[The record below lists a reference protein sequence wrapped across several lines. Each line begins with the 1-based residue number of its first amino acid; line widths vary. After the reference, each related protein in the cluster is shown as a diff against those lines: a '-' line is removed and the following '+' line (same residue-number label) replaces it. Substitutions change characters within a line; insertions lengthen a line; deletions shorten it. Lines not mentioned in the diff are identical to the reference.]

1 MIRKFH
7 NELKQLRKDVIKMGY
22 LSQDMLKD
30 SVEALKN
37 RDIKL
42 AESVLSKKGKIADMD
57 NDIEARA
64 LQLLTLYQ
72 PMAIDLRE
80 IGCIIKII
88 TYLARIGRY
97 GKDIAKLAI
106 ELADK
111 PHIKK
116 LVSIPY
122 MANIV
127 NNMIFDSLK
136 SFEDRN
142 IDSIKDFSDRDDNV
156 DELRYSI
163 FRECI
168 SYMMEDQKTITQCMH
183 YAMVARYLERC
194 ADHACKI
201 AEKIHYLVTG
211 EHIEIDCSE
220 NKMSRLCKIK

>member
-1 MIRKFH
+1 VEKSMVKKFH
-7 NELKQLRKDVIKMGY
+7 TELKQLRKDVIKMGN
-22 LSQDMLKD
+22 LSQEMLQN

-37 RDIKL
+37 RDIKT
-42 AESVLSKKGKIADMD
+42 AEKVLSEKGKIADMD

-80 IGCIIKII
+80 IGCILKII

-97 GKDIAKLAI
+97 GKDIANLAI
-106 ELADK
+106 ELSNK

-116 LVSIPY
+116 LVSLPY
-122 MANIV
+122 MADIV
-127 NNMIFDSLK
+127 HSMIADALQAYQK
-136 SFEDRN
+136 RD
-142 IDSIKDFSDRDDNV
+142 ITPLQDFSDRDDSV

-168 SYMMEDQKTITQCMH
+168 SYMMEDQKTITRCTH

-194 ADHACKI
+194 ADHA
-201 AEKIHYLVTG
+201 
-211 EHIEIDCSE
+211 
-220 NKMSRLCKIK
+220 